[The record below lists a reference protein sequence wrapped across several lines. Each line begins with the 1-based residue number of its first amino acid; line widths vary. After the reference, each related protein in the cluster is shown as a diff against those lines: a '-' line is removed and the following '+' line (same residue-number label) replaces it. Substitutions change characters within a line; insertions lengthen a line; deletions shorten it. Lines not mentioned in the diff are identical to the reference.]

1 MTKTTAS
8 RGPSDLRAAFA
19 ALAIVATAA
28 TPVVAFAG
36 ATELPTTTVSVEP
49 TYSPQ
54 RGYSCWTA
62 DSAVWAARCS
72 RSVRKRTGFTACR
85 RTDTLGE
92 FLLTRHSGG
101 SPLVSQRF

>member
-1 MTKTTAS
+1 MTKTTAN
-8 RGPSDLRAAFA
+8 RWPSDLRAALA

-72 RSVRKRTGFTACR
+72 RTMADNSAAAS
-85 RTDTLGE
+85 
-92 FLLTRHSGG
+92 SGIQWPI
-101 SPLVSQRF
+101 SSMTSNR